1 MLKDALYRRKV
12 ENEAIRKVSEKYP
25 ECLAPM
31 HKPRASLRTMEYKFF
46 AKGPANLL
54 MTIPQPG
61 RKRKYHMTTGST
73 SAERMRRMRQLRKME
88 KRGTSTL
95 KAI

>member
-1 MLKDALYRRKV
+1 MMKDALYRRKV

-31 HKPRASLRTMEYKFF
+31 HKPRASLRNMEYKFF
-46 AKGPANLL
+46 AKGPSNLI
-54 MTIPQPG
+54 MTIPYAG

-73 SAERMRRMRQLRKME
+73 STERMRRWRQLRKTE
-88 KRGTSTL
+88 Q
-95 KAI
+95 